1 MNKIHFALAL
11 GAGLLLGLAASSAQA
26 APIVQTLATPEMTSS
41 QFSSLFTPLNSAPV
55 LTSSYQFMN
64 TTVSGV
70 VQSQVF
76 QGTGAAQGL
85 YAYAF
90 QFGVN
95 NASDVSGEPTSVNS
109 ASMQF
114 NATPVPTNFIDNT
127 GAQYAA
133 YVVKDGQVGGIDLPQ
148 AAPGSVIQSPTS
160 LAWMPG
166 TKTGALT
173 FQYLDSN
180 ANTGPLGAG
189 AKSATI
195 VVISNQPFTTQ
206 PVSLQNANPQ
216 TSYPVA
222 YSATGGD
229 IHEVPVPEPATVL
242 AWAGMIGSIALV
254 RRVRRSR
261 VQNA

>member
-1 MNKIHFALAL
+1 MNKFTFALAL
-11 GAGLLLGLAASSAQA
+11 GAGLLLSLANPTVHA
-26 APIVQTLATPEMTSS
+26 APIVQTLATPELSSS
-41 QFSSLFTPLNSAPV
+41 QFNSLFKAIDNAPT

-64 TTVSGV
+64 TNVSGV

-76 QGTGAAQGL
+76 QGTGAAAGL

-95 NASDVSGEPTSVNS
+95 NTSDVAGEPTSVSS
-109 ASMQF
+109 AAMAF
-114 NATPVPTNFIDNT
+114 NATPVLSNFIDT
-127 GAQYAA
+127 TSAQYAA
-133 YVVKDGQVGGIDLPQ
+133 YVVKDGKIGGIDLPQ
-148 AAPGSVIQSPTS
+148 AAPGSIIQSPTS
-160 LAWMPG
+160 LAWQPG

-173 FQYLDSN
+173 FQYLDSDSS
-180 ANTGPLGAG
+180 TGPLGAG
-189 AKSATI
+189 AKSATV

-229 IHEVPVPEPATVL
+229 IHEVPVPEPSTVL
-242 AWAGMIGSIALV
+242 AWAGMIGAVAVV
-254 RRVRRSR
+254 RRVRRGR
-261 VQNA
+261 AAQA